1 MDVTSPKYERDAAR
15 RGMDPQF
22 RLLAESIPQLVW
34 AACCDGSLEYV
45 NRRFREYTG
54 LSAEQARRLGL
65 AGVLHPEDAARYA
78 AAWRAAVAGG
88 AALELEVRL
97 RRHDGVYGWFL
108 GRAEPS
114 EDAGGRGERWIG
126 TATDIDERRRRE
138 GAPRRQVEGAPRRPV
153 EGAPRRPVEGAP
165 LARGG
170 RRRRVLETARDITVR
185 RRAEERLR
193 QSEAR
198 LRLALAGGQLG
209 VWEWE
214 LASSRLFLSSEA
226 LECAGL
232 SAAQFSGSLDDFVGL
247 VHPDDR
253 EAVWAR
259 VESAQRGETDY
270 SMEFRLLHADGQV
283 RWVHARA
290 MVLRDRDGWPLRMVG
305 VVGDITARKL
315 AELALRESEARF
327 RKMADQA
334 PVMIWVTGPDG
345 RATYGN
351 RLWLEFS
358 GQVEATAVGLGWLDA
373 LHPED
378 RLATLQTFQRVEAR
392 REPFRLEY
400 RLRRQDGAYRWCI
413 ASGTPRLGPD
423 GEFLGYVGSV
433 IDITERKQAELLV
446 QESEERFRRAV
457 MATPFPVM
465 IHADDGQVV
474 CVNRAWTD
482 IAGYAPAD
490 LPTVEAWVGM
500 AHGAKKAEV
509 LARIKALYAL
519 EVPTNDELEAT
530 ITTATGEPRTWLF
543 RGAPLGKDAAGRRLA
558 VTIAHD
564 ITERKRADDALR
576 ESEAKFRTL
585 ADAMPQMSWTSRP
598 DGSVEYYNR
607 KWYEFTTVRE
617 GEATAETWISFL
629 HEDDRGPCVDA
640 WRRAVATGEPW
651 EIEYRFFSPA
661 AREHRWFLGRALP
674 VRGPSGEIVQWC
686 GTATDIHDQK
696 CAEAALK
703 EADRRKDEFL
713 AMLAHELRNPLG
725 PLRNAA
731 EILRRSGLEQPWAAQ
746 ACGVLERQVAH
757 MARLVDDLLDVSRV
771 ARGRITL
778 RRERCDLTQ
787 VLRHTAEDYRSTLEA
802 NGLALAL
809 EIPAEPLWVHAD
821 PTRLSQA
828 ISNVLH
834 NANKFTD
841 AGGRV
846 TVSLAA
852 TPEGSAEIRVSDTG
866 IGMDAAMLARAFD
879 PFTQADRSLDRS
891 RGGLGLG
898 LALVRGLVEM
908 HGGAVSAESAGIGRG
923 TAVVVRLP
931 LERGVAPSAA
941 RPAPASDVAARSLRI
956 LVIEDNEDAAAMLQ
970 ALLTMEG
977 YRVEVALSGPAG
989 VDAARSF
996 LPEVILCDI
1005 GLPGGM
1011 DGYGVARAL
1020 KGGAGAAPWLLVA
1033 LTGYGREEDRRRAQE
1048 AGFDMHFTKPIE
1060 PSSLESLLASI
1071 AARG

>member
-1 MDVTSPKYERDAAR
+1 MDVTSPKYDRDAAR
-15 RGMDPQF
+15 HAKPPQL
-22 RLLAESIPQLVW
+22 RLLAESIPDLVW
-34 AACCDGSLEYV
+34 AACRDGSLAYV
-45 NRRFREYTG
+45 NRQFREYTG

-65 AGVLHPEDAARYA
+65 SAVLHPEDAARYA

-97 RRHDGVYGWFL
+97 RRHDGVYRWFL
-108 GRAEPS
+108 GRAEPG
-114 EDAGGRGERWIG
+114 EDADGRGERWMG

-138 GAPRRQVEGAPRRPV
+138 GAPRWPIEGEQHLKA
-153 EGAPRRPVEGAP
+153 
-165 LARGG
+165 G
-170 RRRRVLETARDITVR
+170 RRRLVVETARDITAR

-198 LRLALAGGQLG
+198 LRLALTCGQLG

-214 LASSRLFLSSEA
+214 PATSRLFLSSEA

-232 SAAQFSGSLDDFVGL
+232 SASQFGGTLDDIARL
-247 VHPDDR
+247 VHPDDW
-253 EAVWAR
+253 EAVLAR

-290 MVLRDRDGWPLRMVG
+290 IVLRDRDGWPLRVVG
-305 VVGDITARKL
+305 VIGDITARKL
-315 AELALRESEARF
+315 SELALRESELRF
-327 RKMADQA
+327 RNMADQA
-334 PVMIWVTGPDG
+334 PVMIWVTGSDG

-351 RLWLEFS
+351 RQWSEFS
-358 GQVEATAVGLGWLDA
+358 GQAEASAVGLGWLDA

-378 RLATLQTFQRVEAR
+378 RLATMQAFQRAEAR
-392 REPFRLEY
+392 REPFRREY
-400 RLRRQDGAYRWCI
+400 RLRRHDGVYRWCI
-413 ASGTPRLGPD
+413 TSGNPRLGPD

-433 IDITERKQAELLV
+433 IDITERKEVELLLR
-446 QESEERFRRAV
+446 EREEQFRRAV

-482 IAGYAPAD
+482 IAGYAPGD
-490 LPTVEAWVGM
+490 LPTIEAWVGR
-500 AHGAKKAEV
+500 AHGAQKKDEI
-509 LARIKALYAL
+509 LRRIQALYTL
-519 EVPTNDELEAT
+519 EASSNDEIEAT
-530 ITTATGEPRTWLF
+530 VTTAGGEQRTWLF
-543 RGAPLGKDAAGRRLA
+543 RGAPLGKDAEGRRLA
-558 VTIAHD
+558 ISIAHD
-564 ITERKRADDALR
+564 ITERKRAGDALR

-585 ADAMPQMSWTSRP
+585 ADAMPQISWTSRP
-598 DGSVEYYNR
+598 DGTTEYYNR
-607 KWYEFTTVRE
+607 KWYEFSRVRE
-617 GEATAETWISFL
+617 DKESPESWIAFL
-629 HEDDRGPCVDA
+629 HEDDRGPCLDA
-640 WRRAVATGEPW
+640 WRRAVVTGEPL
-651 EIEYRFFSPA
+651 EIEYRLFSPA

-713 AMLAHELRNPLG
+713 VMLAHELRNPLG

-731 EILRRSGLEQPWAAQ
+731 EILRRSGLEQPWTVQ
-746 ACGVLERQVAH
+746 ACGVIERQVAH

-771 ARGRITL
+771 ARGSITL
-778 RRERCDLTQ
+778 RKERCELTQ
-787 VLRHTAEDYRSTLEA
+787 LVRHTAEDYRGTLAA
-802 NGLALAL
+802 NGLGLAL

-846 TVSLAA
+846 TVSLSA
-852 TPEGSAEIRVSDTG
+852 TPDGSAEIRVRDTG

-898 LALVRGLVEM
+898 LALVRGLVEL
-908 HGGAVSAESAGIGRG
+908 HGGAVSAESAGIGHG
-923 TAVVVRLP
+923 TSVVVRLP
-931 LERGVAPSAA
+931 LERGAAPSAA
-941 RPAPASDVAARSLRI
+941 RSAPRSDVAARSLRI

-977 YRVEVALSGPAG
+977 YQVEVALSGPAG

-1005 GLPGGM
+1005 GLPGEM

-1020 KGGAGAAPWLLVA
+1020 KGGAGASPCLLIA

>member
-1 MDVTSPKYERDAAR
+1 MDVTSPKYDRGAAR
-15 RGMDPQF
+15 RGIDPQF

-34 AACCDGSLEYV
+34 AACRDGSFVYV
-45 NRRFREYTG
+45 NRRLREFTG
-54 LSAEQARRLGL
+54 LSAEQAKRLGL
-65 AGVLHPEDAARYA
+65 AAVLHPEDARRWS
-78 AAWRAAVAGG
+78 AAWRAAVERG

-97 RRHDGVYGWFL
+97 RRHDGVYRWFL
-108 GRAEPS
+108 GRAEPVK
-114 EDAGGRGERWIG
+114 DAGRSGGRWLG
-126 TATDIDERRRRE
+126 TATDIDERRRC
-138 GAPRRQVEGAPRRPV
+138 
-153 EGAPRRPVEGAP
+153 
-165 LARGG
+165 
-170 RRRRVLETARDITVR
+170 
-185 RRAEERLR
+185 AEESLR
-193 QSEAR
+193 ESEAR
-198 LRLALAGGQLG
+198 LRLALTGGQLG
-209 VWEWE
+209 VWE
-214 LASSRLFLSSEA
+214 LDLPSGGLFWSSEA

-232 SAAQFSGSLDDFVGL
+232 SAAQFGGTLDDLARL

-253 EAVWAR
+253 EAVWAHAD
-259 VESAQRGETDY
+259 SALRSETDY
-270 SMEFRLLHADGQV
+270 CMEFRVVHPDGQV
-283 RWVHARA
+283 RWVHSRA
-290 MVLRDRDGWPLRMVG
+290 LVQRDRDGRPLRMVG

-315 AELALRESEARF
+315 AELSLRESEARF
-327 RKMADQA
+327 RNMADHA
-334 PVMIWVTGPDG
+334 PVMIWITGADG

-351 RLWLEFS
+351 RMWSEFS
-358 GQVEATAVGLGWLDA
+358 GQAEASAVGLGWLDA

-378 RLATLQTFQRVEAR
+378 RLATLQTFQRAEAR
-392 REPFRLEY
+392 RESFRLDY
-400 RLRRQDGAYRWCI
+400 RLRRHDGAYRWCI
-413 ASGTPRLGPD
+413 ASGSPRLGPN

-433 IDITERKQAELLV
+433 IDITERKQAELLLR
-446 QESEERFRRAV
+446 ESEERFRRAV

-482 IAGYAPAD
+482 VAGYASED
-490 LPTVEAWVGM
+490 LPTVEAWLDR
-500 AHGAKKAEV
+500 AHGAQKDAVRPKI
-509 LARIKALYAL
+509 RALYAQGAPSD
-519 EVPTNDELEAT
+519 VELEAT
-530 ITTATGEPRTWLF
+530 IATATGERRTWVF
-543 RGAPLGKDAAGRRLA
+543 RGAPLGKDAAGRRL
-558 VTIAHD
+558 VISIAHD
-564 ITERKRADDALR
+564 ITERKRVDDALR

-585 ADAMPQMSWTSRP
+585 ADAMPQIMWTARP
-598 DGSVEYYNR
+598 DGSTDYYNR
-607 KWYEFTTVRE
+607 KWYEFTAVRE
-617 GEATAETWISFL
+617 GEATPESWISFL
-629 HEDDRGPCVDA
+629 HEDDRGRCLDA
-640 WRRAVATGEPW
+640 WRRAVVTGEPL
-651 EIEYRFFSPA
+651 EIEYRFFSVTT
-661 AREHRWFLGRALP
+661 REHRWFLGRALP
-674 VRGPSGEIVQWC
+674 VRGPSGEIVQWY

-731 EILRRSGLEQPWAAQ
+731 EILRRSGLQQPWAAQ

-778 RRERCDLTQ
+778 RKERCDLAQ
-787 VLRHTAEDYRSTLEA
+787 VLRQTAEDYRSTLEA
-802 NGLALAL
+802 NGLELAL
-809 EIPAEPLWVHAD
+809 EIAAEPRWIHGD

-834 NANKFTD
+834 NASKFTD

-846 TVSLAA
+846 TVSLSA
-852 TPEGSAEIRVSDTG
+852 TPEGSAEIHIRDTG

-898 LALVRGLVEM
+898 LALVRGLVEL
-908 HGGAVSAESAGIGRG
+908 HGGEVSAESAGVGHG

-931 LERGVAPSAA
+931 LARSVAPPSPRAA
-941 RPAPASDVAARSLRI
+941 PTSDVAARSLRI

-970 ALLTMEG
+970 ALLSMEG

-989 VDAARSF
+989 VDVARSF
-996 LPEVILCDI
+996 SPEVILCDI

-1020 KGGAGAAPWLLVA
+1020 KGTAGASPSLLIA
-1033 LTGYGREEDRRRAQE
+1033 LTGYGREEDRRRAEE